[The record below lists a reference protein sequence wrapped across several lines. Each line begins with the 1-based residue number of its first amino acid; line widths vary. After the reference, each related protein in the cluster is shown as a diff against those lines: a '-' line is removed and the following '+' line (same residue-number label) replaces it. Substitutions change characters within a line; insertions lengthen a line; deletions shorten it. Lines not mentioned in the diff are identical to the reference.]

1 VKLQG
6 IIPPIVTPLLP
17 DERVDERGLRRLVR
31 YLLDGGVHGIFVN
44 GSMGGF
50 ALLAD
55 REQVR
60 AVEIV
65 VEEVNGRVPVI
76 AGASETGTR
85 RVIAK
90 ARTIERLGVDF
101 LSILPP
107 YYFRLTQESAA
118 RFFREVAREVEKPIL
133 IYNNP
138 TLVRFA
144 LDVRT
149 ILELSREPNI
159 VGLKESDPCCE
170 RWREVLRAFAQREE
184 FAILLGTE
192 VLIPIAVLLGA
203 DGVVGGLHNVAP
215 RLAVELYE
223 AARAGDYARALA
235 LQERLA
241 QLRRIFEFGEIWGG
255 CEAALQSLGVC
266 EKVTASP
273 YRSLEP
279 EERQQVEA
287 LLRAYL

>member
-1 VKLQG
+1 MKLQG
-6 IIPPIVTPLLP
+6 IIPPIATPLLP

-31 YLLDGGVHGIFVN
+31 YLLDAGVHGIFVN

-76 AGASETGTR
+76 AGAAETGTR

-90 ARTIERLGVDF
+90 AREIERAGADF
-101 LSILPP
+101 LSVLPP
-107 YYFRLTQESAA
+107 YYFRLTQESAL
-118 RFFREVAREVEKPIL
+118 RFFQEVARAVDRPL
-133 IYNNP
+133 FIYNNP
-138 TLVRFA
+138 TLVGFSLEVA
-144 LDVRT
+144 TV
-149 ILELSREPNI
+149 LELSHEPTI
-159 VGLKESDPCCE
+159 VGIKESDPTCD
-170 RWREVLRAFAQREE
+170 RWRRLLEAFRHRED
-184 FAILLGTE
+184 FTILLGTE
-192 VLIPIAVLLGA
+192 VLMPIALLLGA
-203 DGVVGGLHNVAP
+203 DGIVGGLHNVAP

-223 AARAGDYARALA
+223 AARAGEYARALA

-241 QLRRIFEFGEIWGG
+241 QLWRIFEFGEIWGG
-255 CEAALQSLGVC
+255 LEAALQFLGLC

-279 EERQQVEA
+279 EQRRQVEA
-287 LLRAYL
+287 ILRAYL

>member
-1 VKLQG
+1 MKLQG
-6 IIPPIVTPLLP
+6 IIPPIATPLLP

-31 YLLDGGVHGIFVN
+31 YLLDAGVHGIFVN

-55 REQVR
+55 REQLR

-65 VEEVNGRVPVI
+65 VEEVGGRVPVI
-76 AGASETGTR
+76 AGAAETGTR

-90 ARTIERLGVDF
+90 AREIERAGPDF
-101 LSILPP
+101 LSVLPP
-107 YYFRLTQESAA
+107 YYFRLTQESAL
-118 RFFREVAREVEKPIL
+118 RFFQEVARAVDKPLL

-138 TLVRFA
+138 TLTGFG
-144 LDVRT
+144 LDVT
-149 ILELSREPNI
+149 TLLQLSREPNI
-159 VGLKESDPCCE
+159 MGLKESDPNCD
-170 RWREVLRAFAQREE
+170 RWRHLLSAFRHRED

-192 VLIPIAVLLGA
+192 HLISVGVLLGA
-203 DGVVGGLHNVAP
+203 DGIVGGLHNVAP

-223 AARAGDYARALA
+223 AARAGEYARALA

-241 QLRRIFEFGEIWGG
+241 ELRRIFEFGEVWGG
-255 CEAALQSLGVC
+255 LEAALQYLGVC

-279 EERQQVEA
+279 EQRRQVEA
-287 LLRAYL
+287 ILKAYL

>member
-1 VKLQG
+1 MKLRG
-6 IIPPIVTPLLP
+6 IIPPIATPLLP

-31 YLLDGGVHGIFVN
+31 YLLDAGVHGIFVN

-76 AGASETGTR
+76 AGAAETGTR

-90 ARTIERLGVDF
+90 AREIERAGADF
-101 LSILPP
+101 LSVLPP
-107 YYFRLTQESAA
+107 YYFRLTQESAL
-118 RFFREVAREVEKPIL
+118 RFFQEVARAVDRPL
-133 IYNNP
+133 FIYNNP
-138 TLVRFA
+138 TLVGFSLEVA
-144 LDVRT
+144 TV
-149 ILELSREPNI
+149 LELSHEPTI
-159 VGLKESDPCCE
+159 VGIKESDPTCD
-170 RWREVLRAFAQREE
+170 RWRRLLEAFRHRED
-184 FAILLGTE
+184 FTILLGTE
-192 VLIPIAVLLGA
+192 VLMPIALLLGA
-203 DGVVGGLHNVAP
+203 DGIVGGLHNVAP

-223 AARAGDYARALA
+223 AARAGEYARALA

-241 QLRRIFEFGEIWGG
+241 QLWRIFEFGEIWGG
-255 CEAALQSLGVC
+255 LEAALQFLGLC

-279 EERQQVEA
+279 EQRRQVEA
-287 LLRAYL
+287 ILRAYL

>member
-1 VKLQG
+1 MELRG
-6 IIPPIVTPLLP
+6 IIPPIATPLLP

-31 YLLDGGVHGIFVN
+31 YLLEAGVHGIFVN

-55 REQVR
+55 REQRR

-76 AGASETGTR
+76 AGAAETGTR

-90 ARTIERLGVDF
+90 ARQIARAGADILGV
-101 LSILPP
+101 LPP
-107 YYFRLTQESAA
+107 YYFRLTQESAL
-118 RFFREVAREVEKPIL
+118 RFFREVARGVEKPLL

-138 TLVRFA
+138 TLVGFTLEVA
-144 LDVRT
+144 SL
-149 ILELSREPNI
+149 LELSREPNI
-159 VGLKESDPCCE
+159 VGIKESDPSCQ
-170 RWREVLRAFAQREE
+170 RWQHLLGAFRGRRD
-184 FAILLGTE
+184 FTILLGTE
-192 VLIPIAVLLGA
+192 WLIPVAVWLGA

-215 RLAVELYE
+215 HLAVELYE
-223 AARAGDYARALA
+223 AVRQGDSPRVRA

-241 QLRRIFEFGEIWGG
+241 QLGRIFEFGEIWGG
-255 CEAALQSLGVC
+255 FEAALQYLGLC

-279 EERQQVEA
+279 EERRQVEA
-287 LLRAYL
+287 ILREYL